1 MQIRSVGIDLGKT
14 TFHLVALGAAGKV
27 LVKKKFTQQQL
38 LAFTANMQTSLIGME
53 ACSGAHFLGRAL
65 RKQGHDVR
73 LIAAQFVK
81 PFVKSNKNDFIDA
94 EAIAEAVERKNMRF
108 VPIKTDDQLDLQ
120 AIHRVR
126 DRLISRRTAVINQ
139 LRAFLLE
146 RGMVFAQTPAK
157 LKAAMADILEN
168 ADADLTSQMRNLI
181 DMLWGEWKIVEQ
193 QIEELNDELERISAS
208 DAGCTR
214 IRQIPGI
221 GPVVATAI
229 VAAIGNGAAFRKGR
243 DFAAWLGVVPRQYST
258 GGKAKLL
265 GISKRGNV
273 YLRKILIHGARAA
286 VLRIKRDR
294 APIGAWLDALDS
306 RAPEERRRGRHGQ
319 QACTHRMGRTLQR
332 QRLQTCPHAR
342 KRRLRLGSAALPL
355 YRTTTTAE
363 LPTEVCTGAARTKE
377 QSQRRVRS
385 LIPENGLQRPTDL
398 KGQTRAQ
405 LIMAR
410 RARSPPKGRIHLRR
424 LVFSTKLPLAVLR
437 RTIHLGMFKVNFRIA
452 GFPARSGDCRRALRW
467 RNA

>member
-1 MQIRSVGIDLGKT
+1 MFVSGVKDIPAPYWLVYQVHEAMVVFGPMHLARISIVKSASVRRSADRWVEADFDVQIHSVGIDLGKT

-27 LVKKKFTQQQL
+27 LVRKKFTQRQL
-38 LAFTANMQTSLIGME
+38 LTYTANMQTSLIGLE

-81 PFVKSNKNDFIDA
+81 PFVKSNKNDFVDA

-146 RGMVFAQTPAK
+146 RGMVFAKTPSR
-157 LKAAMADILEN
+157 LRAAMPEILES
-168 ADADLTSQMRNLI
+168 ADADLTPQMRNLI
-181 DMLWGEWKIVEQ
+181 DLLWREWTMVEE
-193 QIEELNDELERISAS
+193 QIEVLSLELERISAT

-221 GPVVATAI
+221 GPIVATAI

-243 DFAAWLGVVPRQYST
+243 DFAAWLGLVPRQHST

-265 GISKRGNV
+265 SISKRGNV

-294 APIGAWLDALDS
+294 APIGAWMDALDA
-306 RAPEERRRGRHGQ
+306 RAPKNVVVV
-319 QACTHRMGRTLQR
+319 ATANKL
-332 QRLQTCPHAR
+332 AR
-342 KRRLRLGSAALPL
+342 IAW
-355 YRTTTTAE
+355 
-363 LPTEVCTGAARTKE
+363 
-377 QSQRRVRS
+377 
-385 LIPENGLQRPTDL
+385 
-398 KGQTRAQ
+398 
-405 LIMAR
+405 
-410 RARSPPKGRIHLRR
+410 
-424 LVFSTKLPLAVLR
+424 AVLSSGEEYR
-437 RTIHLGMFKVNFRIA
+437 PIA
-452 GFPARSGDCRRALRW
+452 HGTAA
-467 RNA
+467 